1 MIAPRGYFGQKTRGK
16 TKMEILRDWV
26 KRILP
31 NAQTISLIALLIIGF
46 VGVVTLSD
54 MMMPVFAAA
63 VLAYLLD
70 GLVALAERLRAPRFP
85 TVLVV
90 YSAFLAGVLYV
101 FLALLPLLYQQTV
114 QLIQQLPSMINQ
126 GQELVMRLPERYP
139 NFITQEQ
146 LQEIIAA
153 LRRDLVAY
161 GQTLLSYSYS
171 KLLGVVTMGVYLIL
185 VPLLIFFFLKD
196 KDAILGWFGQYL
208 PRDRHLSARVW
219 RDVDR
224 QIGNYIRGKIIEILI
239 FLLASYLTFTPMG
252 LNYALLLAVLMGL
265 SVVIPYIGAMLVT
278 VPVVLVALFQWGL
291 SDQFTWL
298 MIAYA
303 ILHTVDGAVLVP
315 LLFSEVVNLHPV
327 AIIAAVLF
335 FGGLWGFWGVF
346 FAIPLATLVRAVLA
360 VWPRLGKEEENGEA
374 LLRG

>member
-1 MIAPRGYFGQKTRGK
+1 MD
-16 TKMEILRDWV
+16 ILRDWV

-31 NAQTISLIALLIIGF
+31 NAQTISLIVLLVVGF

-54 MMMPVFAAA
+54 MMMPVFAAV

-70 GLVALAERLRAPRFP
+70 GLVELAERWRVPRLP
-85 TVLVV
+85 AVLVV
-90 YSAFLAGVLYV
+90 YCAFLAGVLYV
-101 FLALLPLLYQQTV
+101 FLGLLPLLYQQTV
-114 QLIQQLPSMINQ
+114 ELIQQLPSMINQ
-126 GQELVMRLPERYP
+126 GQDLVMRLPERYP
-139 NFITQEQ
+139 KFITQEQ
-146 LQEIIAA
+146 MQEIIAA
-153 LRRDLVAY
+153 VRRDLVAY

-171 KLLGVVTMGVYLIL
+171 KLLGVVTMSVYLIL

-196 KDAILGWFGQYL
+196 RDAILGWFGQYL
-208 PRDRHLSARVW
+208 PRDRHLSTRVW
-219 RDVDR
+219 QDVDR

-239 FLLASYLTFTPMG
+239 FLLASYLTFTLTG

-278 VPVVLVALFQWGL
+278 VPVMLVALFQWGL
-291 SDQFTWL
+291 SDPFTWL
-298 MIAYA
+298 MVAYA

-327 AIIAAVLF
+327 AIIVAVLF

-360 VWPRLGKEEENGEA
+360 VWPRLGQEEGGLA
-374 LLRG
+374 SG

>member
-1 MIAPRGYFGQKTRGK
+1 MD
-16 TKMEILRDWV
+16 MLRDWV

-31 NAQTISLIALLIIGF
+31 NAQTISLIVLLVVGF

-70 GLVALAERLRAPRFP
+70 GLVDLAVRWRVPRFP
-85 TVLVV
+85 AVLVV
-90 YSAFLAGVLYV
+90 YCAFLAVVLYV

-114 QLIQQLPSMINQ
+114 ELIQQLPSMINQ

-139 NFITQEQ
+139 KFITQEQ

-153 LRRDLVAY
+153 VRRDLVAY

-171 KLLGVVTMGVYLIL
+171 KLLGVVTMSVYLIL

-196 KDAILGWFGQYL
+196 KDTILGWFAQYL

-219 RDVDR
+219 QDVDR
-224 QIGNYIRGKIIEILI
+224 QIGNYIRGKIFEILI
-239 FLLASYLTFTPMG
+239 FLLASYLTFTLTG

-278 VPVVLVALFQWGL
+278 VPVMLVALFQWGL

-298 MIAYA
+298 MVAYA

-327 AIIAAVLF
+327 AIIVAVLF

-360 VWPRLGKEEENGEA
+360 VWPRLGQEESGLA
-374 LLRG
+374 SG